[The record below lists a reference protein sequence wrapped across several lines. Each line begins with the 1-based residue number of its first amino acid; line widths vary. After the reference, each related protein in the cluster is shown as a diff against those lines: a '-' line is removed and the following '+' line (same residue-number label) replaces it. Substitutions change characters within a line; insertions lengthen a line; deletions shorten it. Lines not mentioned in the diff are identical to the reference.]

1 MIISKCPLRVSL
13 AGGST
18 DLQSFIDVYGRGS
31 VINFPTNLSTY
42 IFFSESNN
50 DKYKITYSKIET
62 LKNPNKI
69 KNDIAREVINYFD
82 LPPVNIIFNSDI
94 PSTGSGLAS
103 ASSYTIALLE
113 CVNRYLNLNLS
124 QFEVCKLAL
133 KIERIINPLTG
144 YQDTYGCGLGGGL
157 KRLDIT
163 NEGIS
168 IKYLNF
174 NSPYDMYLVDTNVVR
189 TSTNILETV
198 DVTKSKPL
206 LKLVDDMELNIS
218 DSDKVCEILNDGWE
232 KKKLSSN
239 LISNSKINELN
250 KRFLLDNSVKSVKLC
265 GAGGGGYFLLFVTS
279 MVSNIFVEALTTFVS
294 TKYIL

>member
-1 MIISKCPLRVSL
+1 MV
-13 AGGST
+13 GGST
-18 DLQSFIDVYGRGS
+18 DLQSFIDVYGKGS
-31 VINFPTNLSTY
+31 VINFPINLSTY
-42 IFFSESNN
+42 IFLSESKNN
-50 DKYKITYSKIET
+50 KYKITYSKIET

-69 KNDIAREVINYFD
+69 KNDIAREIINYFD

-103 ASSYTIALLE
+103 SSSYTIALLE

-133 KIERIINPLTG
+133 KIERKINPLTG
-144 YQDTYGCGLGGGL
+144 YQDTYGCGLSGGL

-163 NEGIS
+163 NQDVS

-174 NSPYDMYLVDTNVVR
+174 NNPYKMYLINTNVVR
-189 TSTNILETV
+189 TSTNILETI

-206 LKLVDDMELNIS
+206 LKLVDEMESNIS
-218 DSDKVCEILNDGWE
+218 DNDKVCQILNEGWD

-239 LISNSKINELN
+239 LISNDKINKLDE
-250 KRFLLDNSVKSVKLC
+250 KFLLDNSIKGVKLC
-265 GAGGGGYFLLFVTS
+265 GAGGGGYFLIFVDGDYDGIKIDVNKKGVTS
-279 MVSNIFVEALTTFVS
+279 WVI
-294 TKYIL
+294 

>member
-18 DLQSFIDVYGRGS
+18 DLQSFIDAYGKGS

-103 ASSYTIALLE
+103 SSSYMIALLE

-163 NEGIS
+163 NEGVS

-174 NSPYDMYLVDTNVVR
+174 NNPYDMYLVDTNIVR

-218 DSDKVCEILNDGWE
+218 NSNKVCEILNDGWE

-250 KRFLLDNSVKSVKLC
+250 KRFLLDNSVKGVKLC
-265 GAGGGGYFLLFVTS
+265 GAGGGGYFLLFVDGKYNGIKI
-279 MVSNIFVEALTTFVS
+279 NINKSGVMSWT
-294 TKYIL
+294 I

>member
-69 KNDIAREVINYFD
+69 KNDIAREIINYFD

-103 ASSYTIALLE
+103 SSSYTIALLE

-144 YQDTYGCGLGGGL
+144 YQDTYGCGLAGGL

-163 NEGIS
+163 NEDIS

-174 NSPYDMYLVDTNVVR
+174 NKTPLDLPSIYSWTKKKCLFS
-189 TSTNILETV
+189 TSTQNQAL
-198 DVTKSKPL
+198 KSINTLYKR
-206 LKLVDDMELNIS
+206 S
-218 DSDKVCEILNDGWE
+218 SASGA
-232 KKKLSSN
+232 KKESS
-239 LISNSKINELN
+239 
-250 KRFLLDNSVKSVKLC
+250 
-265 GAGGGGYFLLFVTS
+265 
-279 MVSNIFVEALTTFVS
+279 IF
-294 TKYIL
+294 

>member
-103 ASSYTIALLE
+103 SSSYTIALLE

-265 GAGGGGYFLLFVTS
+265 GAGGGGYFLLFVDGKYDGIKI
-279 MVSNIFVEALTTFVS
+279 NINKSGVMSWT
-294 TKYIL
+294 I

>member
-42 IFFSESNN
+42 IFLSESKN

-69 KNDIAREVINYFD
+69 KNDIAREIINYFD

-103 ASSYTIALLE
+103 SSSYTIALLE
-113 CVNRYLNLNLS
+113 CVNRYLSLNLS

-133 KIERIINPLTG
+133 KIERTINPLTG
-144 YQDTYGCGLGGGL
+144 YQDTYGCGLSGGL

-163 NEGIS
+163 NKDIS

-174 NSPYDMYLVDTNVVR
+174 NLSYNMYLVDTNVIR
-189 TSTNILETV
+189 TSTNILKTI
-198 DVTKSKPL
+198 DIKKSKPL
-206 LKLVDDMELNIS
+206 LDLVDRLELNI
-218 DSDKVCEILNDGWE
+218 DNELEVCKILNEGWE
-232 KKKLSSN
+232 KKKLSSD
-239 LISNSKINELN
+239 LISNKKINALN
-250 KRFLLDNSVKSVKLC
+250 KRFLLDNSIKSVKLC
-265 GAGGGGYFLLFVTS
+265 GAGGGGYFL
-279 MVSNIFVEALTTFVS
+279 
-294 TKYIL
+294 ILVDGEYDGIKIDINKNGVMSWIM

>member
-13 AGGST
+13 VGGST
-18 DLQSFIDVYGRGS
+18 DLQSFIDTYGKGS
-31 VINFPTNLSTY
+31 VINFTTNLSTY
-42 IFFSESNN
+42 IYFSESNN

-69 KNDIAREVINYFD
+69 KNDIAREIINYFD

-103 ASSYTIALLE
+103 SSSYTIALLE
-113 CVNRYLNLNLS
+113 CVNRYLNLKLS

-133 KIERIINPLTG
+133 NIERIINPLTG

-163 NEGIS
+163 NEEIS

-174 NSPYDMYLVDTNVVR
+174 NNPYNMYLVNTNVVR
-189 TSTNILETV
+189 ASTNILETI
-198 DVTKSKPL
+198 DVEKSKPL
-206 LKLVDDMELNIS
+206 LKLVDEMELNIN
-218 DSDKVCEILNDGWE
+218 DVDKVCQILNDGWE

-239 LISNSKINELN
+239 LISNPKINELN
-250 KRFLLDNSVKSVKLC
+250 KRFLLDNSIKSVKLC
-265 GAGGGGYFLLFVTS
+265 GAGGGGYFLLFVDGEYDGIKIDVNKS
-279 MVSNIFVEALTTFVS
+279 GVLSWVI
-294 TKYIL
+294 

>member
-13 AGGST
+13 VGGST
-18 DLQSFIDVYGRGS
+18 DLQSFIDTYGKGS

-103 ASSYTIALLE
+103 SSSYTIALLE

-133 KIERIINPLTG
+133 KIKRIINPLTG

-163 NEGIS
+163 NEGVS

-174 NSPYDMYLVDTNVVR
+174 NNPYDMYLVDTNIVR

-218 DSDKVCEILNDGWE
+218 NSNKVCEILNDGWE

-250 KRFLLDNSVKSVKLC
+250 KRFLLDNSVKGVKLC
-265 GAGGGGYFLLFVTS
+265 GAGGGGYFLLFVDGKYNGIKI
-279 MVSNIFVEALTTFVS
+279 NINKSGVMSWT
-294 TKYIL
+294 I